1 MKRTY
6 EERTKKRCLIDALK
20 ILAILFTIIAVMI
33 GIELLVEGLT
43 VVKDLTVNFET
54 EPMGV
59 STESEPHF
67 SWNMSSK
74 VKGQAQ
80 KTYEIRIFEGEDG
93 SGNPIWTS
101 GEVESGDTMYIRAE
115 GLILEKE
122 KRYSWRVYVQPTWGW
137 KVVSKAATFVTETD
151 FSETDWIIPI
161 QEDNK
166 VSLVRTQAEIRRM
179 TIREAY
185 LYITAMGNYRAY
197 VEGKE
202 VRGTGG
208 SQTVLA
214 PGLTDYNHTVTYQ
227 TYDVTENFRD
237 NLFDNKATIGIAL
250 SKGWYGDDH
259 GESSLYEAAFGP
271 DDSVCEMGTAV
282 RLILRYADGTTQ
294 TISTGSS
301 GWYSGNYSGVEIGGI
316 KGMIETD
323 VPDGAT
329 AGISEEA
336 AEESGESGEENSED
350 TPSAMTRR
358 IGSVSCMIDNRAAAV
373 TQGWTGDDYIEQVD
387 KWTGVTIAHYGGTIV
402 PSYAGT
408 ARIADEYEQKY
419 ETAYCY
425 HEADISDVGSAGRPY
440 GEALRHE
447 PNTVEKEKDAIRLV
461 PGEKLICDF
470 GKYLS
475 GQVDVTVSGEA
486 GTVITLTYAE
496 RLNEGP
502 SEDELTAEETDGR
515 AEISGEGSEDGTA
528 GGDAAETAEEPDGP
542 IGSIRLDGAVTN
554 IYVLGGD
561 EEEEFFPR
569 ETYQGYRYVEIET
582 DEILTIRK
590 ITGKVFTSQ
599 GRKTGE
605 IRTSNDDINRII
617 ESIAVNRLANDVSVP
632 NRSVRSGEREG
643 SLTFAQILELTDL
656 YTADTRAFFD
666 HFIATVQEQGRQT
679 EGIYGLTAPLAEAE
693 DNMNVA
699 GGSDAGIIIPWQL
712 YQMTGNTAVLEE
724 HFNDMATYMNRV
736 YTESY
741 EIPLNGDFLAI
752 AGTSGKYMA
761 EIYRMYDT
769 EIMQKVSE
777 ALEREDFAAA
787 YEERLVQFR
796 EDFMNKYLD
805 EEGNI
810 LSASADGLTE
820 DKDGTPIVDNSQTAL
835 FWALKLGLFRNEDQR
850 VNMLAN
856 LVSGINNPG
865 SMLRPGD
872 AEDTL
877 NVGLLGIGVALP
889 VLSEYGYTDLA
900 CDLLKTKDYPSWL
913 YDLDHEGAGRNPYGY
928 AMDSVGEWMYRY
940 LAGIAPDPERPGL
953 THIILQPAVD
963 SGRTLT
969 SVKASYESMAGT
981 IRSGWDASGGKIR
994 SYTCEVPANAAATLY
1009 LPISKEQAD
1018 SMRVP
1023 RGAEYTGTEKRN
1035 GQTCAVYELIS
1046 GTYRFRVPME

>member
-1 MKRTY
+1 MKKTY

-20 ILAILFTIIAVMI
+20 ILAMLFTVIAVMI

-43 VVKDLTVNFET
+43 VLKDLTVNFET

-59 STESEPHF
+59 STESEPLF

-80 KTYEIRIFEGEDG
+80 KTYEIRVFEGEDG

-101 GEVESGDTMYIRAE
+101 GEVESRDTMYIRAT
-115 GLILEKE
+115 GLMLEKE

-166 VSLVRTQAEIRRM
+166 VSLLRTQAEIRRM

-202 VRGTGG
+202 VRGPGG

-214 PGLTDYNHTVTYQ
+214 PGLTDYNYSVTYQ
-227 TYDVTENFRD
+227 TYDVTESFRD

-250 SKGWYGDDH
+250 SKGWYGDDY
-259 GESSLYEAAFGP
+259 GESSLYGAAFGP
-271 DDSVCEMGTAV
+271 DDTVCEMGTAA
-282 RLILRYADGTTQ
+282 RLILRYADGVTQ

-301 GWYSGNYSGVEIGGI
+301 GWYSSNYSGVEIGGI
-316 KGMIETD
+316 KGMIGTD
-323 VPDGAT
+323 VPNGAT
-329 AGISEEA
+329 AGIREGIT
-336 AEESGESGEENSED
+336 EESGSNGEEDTED
-350 TPSAMTRR
+350 TQSSVSRR
-358 IGSVSCMIDNRAAAV
+358 IGPVSCMIDNQAAAV
-373 TQGWTGDDYIEQVD
+373 TYGWTDDDYTEQVD
-387 KWTGVTIAHYGGTIV
+387 KWTGVTIARYGGTII
-402 PSYAGT
+402 PSHAGA

-419 ETAYCY
+419 VSAYCY

-440 GEALRHE
+440 GEAARHE
-447 PNTVEKEKDAIRLV
+447 PNPVGKEKDAIQLV

-502 SEDELTAEETDGR
+502 SEDEAT
-515 AEISGEGSEDGTA
+515 GEGTEGQEAETGEVPEDETA
-528 GGDAAETAEEPDGP
+528 GGDVGENAEEPDGP

-554 IYVLGGD
+554 VYVLAGD
-561 EEEEFFPR
+561 EEEEFLPR
-569 ETYQGYRYVEIET
+569 GTYQGYRYVEIET
-582 DEILTIRK
+582 DEILTIRG

-599 GRKTGE
+599 GRKNGE
-605 IRTSNDDINRII
+605 IWTSSDDINRII
-617 ESIAVNRLANDVSVP
+617 ESIEANRLANDVSVP
-632 NRSVRSGEREG
+632 NRNVRSGEREG

-656 YTADTRAFFD
+656 YTADTCAFFD
-666 HFIATVQEQGRQT
+666 HYNAIAQEQGRRT
-679 EGIYGLTAPLAEAE
+679 EGIYGMTAPLARSE
-693 DNMNVA
+693 DNMNIA
-699 GGSDAGIIIPWQL
+699 GCSDAGIIIPWQL
-712 YQMTGNTAVLEE
+712 YQMTGNTAVLED
-724 HFNDMATYMNRV
+724 HFNDMVTYMNRV

-741 EIPLNGDFLAI
+741 EIPLNGDFLAN

-769 EIMQKVSE
+769 EIMQQVSE
-777 ALEREDFAAA
+777 ALEREDFAAV
-787 YEERLVQFR
+787 YEERLDQFR
-796 EDFMNKYLD
+796 EEFMNKYLD

-835 FWALKLGLFRNEDQR
+835 FWALKLGLYRNEDQR
-850 VNMLAN
+850 VNILAN

-865 SMLRPGD
+865 SMLRPGE

-877 NVGLLGIGVALP
+877 NAGLLGIGIALP
-889 VLSEYGYTDLA
+889 VLSGYGYTDLA
-900 CDLLKTKDYPSWL
+900 CDLLKTEEYPSWL
-913 YDLDHEGAGRNPYGY
+913 YTLDHEGAGRYPDGY
-928 AMDSVGEWMYRY
+928 AMDCVGEWMYGY
-940 LAGIAPDPERPGL
+940 LAGIAPDPERPGF
-953 THIILQPAVD
+953 THFILQPAVD
-963 SGRTLT
+963 SGRTVT
-969 SVKASYESMAGT
+969 SVKASFESMAGT

-994 SYTCEVPANAAATLY
+994 SYTCEVPANSAATLY

-1046 GTYRFRVPME
+1046 GTYRFRVPI